1 MQRRRQWHPTPVLLP
16 GKPHGWR
23 TLVGSSPW
31 GCEESHMTEQFH
43 FHFSLSRIGK
53 GNGNL
58 LQCSCL
64 ENPRDGGAWWAAV
77 YGVTHSWTRLKR
89 LSSSSSSSSRLYLV
103 SGLLKRFL
111 RLSWWCRGH
120 GLDPLVREDPTC
132 HTATKPVHR
141 NQRASA
147 QQLWSLH
154 TQCLRS
160 TVREATALG
169 SPRTATETSF
179 RSPAR
184 HDQKAVQSTDDP
196 AQPTINKCINF
207 KINKKDFQN
216 FITSDLLSSCNVC

>member
-89 LSSSSSSSSRLYLV
+89 LSSSSSKDADSYSISSANFICFSKPETGPRTCFNKFPYPRQAIHWPHLRKKCSRA
-103 SGLLKRFL
+103 GIRFL
-111 RLSWWCRGH
+111 TIKGQSFLGF
-120 GLDPLVREDPTC
+120 
-132 HTATKPVHR
+132 
-141 NQRASA
+141 ASIYH
-147 QQLWSLH
+147 LWS
-154 TQCLRS
+154 TFF
-160 TVREATALG
+160 V
-169 SPRTATETSF
+169 F
-179 RSPAR
+179 M
-184 HDQKAVQSTDDP
+184 
-196 AQPTINKCINF
+196 
-207 KINKKDFQN
+207 
-216 FITSDLLSSCNVC
+216 